1 MKKIISQLSKAL
13 FAVLAFL
20 LPASA
25 QAQIIPACALGDGGC
40 TSCDFVALFVNIAGF
55 FLSIIGGIV
64 VLMFVIGGFFFIISG
79 GSSDRVNKGKSI
91 ITGAIIGLALVLGAW
106 LIINFS
112 IAAALGETDF
122 SKVKILGNEWS
133 SYCANVKVS
142 DAASSCNDENEGQVC
157 VTNGCQQ
164 NCFCHEKQCKSSCEY
179 FDSQEGFSASCVADE
194 SKCVDANQQALENS
208 CDTDAKPVCC
218 LTIESS

>member
-1 MKKIISQLSKAL
+1 MKKIISQLSKIL
-13 FAVLAFL
+13 FAVLAFV
-20 LPASA
+20 LPTSA

-64 VLMFVIGGFFFIISG
+64 VLMFVIGGFFFVISG
-79 GSSDRVNKGKSI
+79 GSGNRVNKGKEI

-133 SYCANVKVS
+133 SYCANIKVS
-142 DAASSCNDENEGQVC
+142 DAASSCSDDNEGQVC
-157 VTNGCQQ
+157 VTNGCQD
-164 NCFCHEKQCKSSCEY
+164 NCYCSQKQCKNPCEVM
-179 FDSQEGFSASCVADE
+179 DATDGFSATCIANETD
-194 SKCVDANQQALENS
+194 CVDANQSVLGNS
-208 CDTDAKPVCC
+208 CSTEEKSVCC
-218 LTIESS
+218 VTID

>member
-142 DAASSCNDENEGQVC
+142 DAASSCNDENQGETC
-157 VTNGCQQ
+157 ATNGCSDALK
-164 NCFCHEKQCKSSCEY
+164 CVCSGSQCVSICEYYDNIEGLTASCE
-179 FDSQEGFSASCVADE
+179 ADE
-194 SKCVDANQQALENS
+194 ADCEADEYPQPNS
-208 CDTDAKPVCC
+208 CTSESKSVCC
-218 LTIESS
+218 LKSD